1 MKKDSV
7 DDMLARYFAPDVDA
21 GDLARQVLEAA
32 RESARQSS
40 RLLDRISIQATHAES
55 P

>member
-32 RESARQSS
+32 REIPFEIGRA
-40 RLLDRISIQATHAES
+40 HV
-55 P
+55 